1 MRGFELLIC
10 IRVSTRQARHARK
23 AIVLAASFVVLAL
36 LPSCS
41 GSNPLDDI
49 WGDSSASRSTPTT
62 TGSTQ
67 AIAAAGDAIPPNLA
81 GADDSEPVAKLYNK
95 GLDEMKEGS
104 YRTAAKS
111 FGEVERQHPYSVW
124 ATRAILMQ
132 AYAQYQRNSYDEAI
146 NSANRFITLHPGHK
160 DAPYAYYLIALC
172 NYEQINDVR
181 RDQSKTE
188 KALQSLEEV
197 ARRFPGTSYARDSQA
212 KAALARD
219 HLAAKEM
226 DVGRFYQKKGSYLS
240 SINRYKKVVTDYQ
253 MTSQTPEALYR
264 LTESYMALGVRSEAQ
279 TAAAVLGHNYPNS
292 EWYKDAYA
300 LLQNDGL
307 APVENKA
314 SWISRAWSSVDP
326 F

>member
-1 MRGFELLIC
+1 VRGFELLTC
-10 IRVSTRQARHARK
+10 IRVSSRRARYARK
-23 AIVLAASFVVLAL
+23 TVLLAASFAALAL
-36 LPSCS
+36 LPACS
-41 GSNPLDDI
+41 GSNPLDDV
-49 WGDSSASRSTPTT
+49 WGGGSTSNSTPST

-81 GADDSEPVAKLYNK
+81 GADDNEPVAKLYNK
-95 GLDEMKEGS
+95 GLDEMKDS
-104 YRTAAKS
+104 AYRTAAKS
-111 FGEVERQHPYSVW
+111 FGEVERQHPYSIW

-132 AYAQYQRNSYDEAI
+132 AYAQYQRNAYDEAI
-146 NSANRFITLHPGHK
+146 NAANRFITLHPGHK

-181 RDQSKTE
+181 RDQSKTQ

-197 ARRFPGTSYARDSQA
+197 ARRFPGTSYARDAQA

-240 SINRYKKVVTDYQ
+240 SINRYKKVVIDYQ
-253 MTSQTPEALYR
+253 TTSQTPEALYR

-307 APVENKA
+307 APVENKE

>member
-1 MRGFELLIC
+1 VRGLDNLIS
-10 IRVSTRQARHARK
+10 IRDNSRSAEHARK
-23 AIVLAASFVVLAL
+23 SVALISGIAVAILLAG
-36 LPSCS
+36 CS
-41 GSNPLDDI
+41 GSNPLDDM
-49 WGDSSASRSTPTT
+49 WGGSSTASTPAT

-67 AIAAAGDAIPPNLA
+67 AISAAGDAIPPSLA
-81 GADDSEPVAKLYNK
+81 NPDQSEPVAKLYNK
-95 GLDEMKEGS
+95 ALDEMKGGG
-104 YRTAAKS
+104 YKTAAQS

-132 AYAQYQRNSYDEAI
+132 AYAQYERNAYDEAI
-146 NSANRFITLHPGHK
+146 NAANRFITLHPGHK

-197 ARRFPGTSYARDSQA
+197 ARRYPGTSYARDAQA

-219 HLAAKEM
+219 HLAVKEM
-226 DVGRFYQKKGSYLS
+226 DVGRFYQRKGSYLS

-253 MTSQTPEALYR
+253 TTSQTPEALYR
-264 LTESYMALGVRSEAQ
+264 LTEAYMALGVRSEAQ
-279 TAAAVLGHNYPNS
+279 TAAAVLGHNYPS
-292 EWYKDAYA
+292 SQWYKDAYA
-300 LLQNDGL
+300 LLENDGL
-307 APVENKA
+307 APVENKQ
-314 SWISRAWSSVDP
+314 SWISQAWKSVDP